1 MVSLGFDGKNSGIFQ
16 MITELD
22 SDGNGNIDFGEF
34 FSLMTTKISD
44 KNNRAQYSKI
54 FSIYDAERKGYIT
67 AENLVQVAATLGETI
82 SVEEINELIKR
93 ADSDHDGVVSEE
105 EFYAIMTRALWLID
119 LSIMIC
125 EYWCLFDA
133 FQLFK
138 WGWRK
143 KQWKLEF
150 EPKMGKISNF

>member
-22 SDGNGNIDFGEF
+22 SDGNGNIDFAEF

-44 KNNRAQYSKI
+44 KNTRAQYSKV
-54 FSIYDAERKGYIT
+54 FAIYDAERKGYIT

-82 SVEEINELIKR
+82 TIEEVNELIKR

-105 EFYAIMTRALWLID
+105 EFYAIMTR
-119 LSIMIC
+119 
-125 EYWCLFDA
+125 
-133 FQLFK
+133 K
-138 WGWRK
+138 V
-143 KQWKLEF
+143 
-150 EPKMGKISNF
+150 